1 MRRSEKCEKRCGV
14 NSCPCRIYGGGD
26 RASRRPHLRAVH
38 AEKGVG
44 VIESGMMRDLQ
55 PPLRVER
62 ARLSGGS
69 ERAWGCVGGSVGSSE
84 RGARVVRERHG
95 ERLAV
100 RGER

>member
-1 MRRSEKCEKRCGV
+1 M
-14 NSCPCRIYGGGD
+14 
-26 RASRRPHLRAVH
+26 H

-69 ERAWGCVGGSVGSSE
+69 ERAWGWGCVGGIGRFLGERSE
-84 RGARVVRERHG
+84 SGAREAWREAGGQRKEVTAKLAMFWTIHKKTLVVTFW
-95 ERLAV
+95 LAHSLLYLAT
-100 RGER
+100 